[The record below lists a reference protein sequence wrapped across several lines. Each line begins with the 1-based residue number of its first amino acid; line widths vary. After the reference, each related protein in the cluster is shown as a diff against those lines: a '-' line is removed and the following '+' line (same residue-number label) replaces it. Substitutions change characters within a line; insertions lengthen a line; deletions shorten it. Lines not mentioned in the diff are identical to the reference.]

1 MVDKNQIARI
11 LSLYRNG
18 NSSATK
24 NDHLTTY
31 KIQNL
36 KQLEW

>member
-1 MVDKNQIARI
+1 MVEINQFVSI

-18 NSSATK
+18 KLSTTK
-24 NDHLTTY
+24 NDHLTTN